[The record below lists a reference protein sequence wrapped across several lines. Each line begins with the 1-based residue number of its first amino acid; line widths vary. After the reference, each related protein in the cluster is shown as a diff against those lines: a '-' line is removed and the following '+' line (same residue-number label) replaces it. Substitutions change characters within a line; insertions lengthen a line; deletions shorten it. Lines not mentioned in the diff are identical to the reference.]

1 MSPENTPSEFRN
13 RTHRWRGYLP
23 YAPHIV
29 SAIAFIIFLIMYINT
44 CKDIYFEFKSGNSSR
59 DIEALQDTNK
69 IFGTFVTI
77 SGIALLLL
85 FSKQLVNIFMKHK
98 YIISFLI
105 TVFSIFIPVLLSIFK
120 VIGNPMELIMVLV
133 AVICGIPGLAQ
144 FMQTQFMQ
152 SFNKEKREESGIQ
165 KNVSNS
171 SPEFI
176 QENSP
181 TTIQENSPTT
191 IQENSSAS
199 IYNNS
204 PISIQNNNNSPISIQ
219 NNVTNVTNLIDEQSE
234 RERITTDAHKNLNAK
249 DLPSRISAVKTL
261 ANMADSWL
269 KDSPNCKKDEKKC
282 QDIIDVLCTYIRSS
296 FPLAEDRR
304 EIESSTSNRYTSADR
319 QTLHNEQEVRRLIF
333 EEISLR
339 LSTLDDNLN
348 IHQGRWS
355 KFKFNFSG
363 SPIFYNLNAL
373 TLEQIDIWQLKFF
386 GDINFENSIFI
397 HKFVFP
403 SGLETNISLKGAT
416 FCSDAAFE
424 HAGFFGEVNF
434 SDTTFLKDANF
445 EGARFGSGLSDLRNN
460 ELDRSLPRYV
470 NQLSPANFKNVEFH
484 GEAIFYGARFRKDT
498 YFDNAKFMD
507 EVDFRDSNSREE
519 LSFKEAVFKK
529 NVYFSDMQCR
539 VNINFTEAI
548 FSESI
553 TRAKFSSTHITH
565 KNICTST
572 VPAGLLDFSNGKYI
586 DPQYSWSCLPIPSG
600 ARMALSDS
608 WDEKKKNYVKGSSPA
623 R

>member
-59 DIEALQDTNK
+59 NIEALQDTNK

-85 FSKQLVNIFMKHK
+85 FSKQLVNMFMKHK
-98 YIISFLI
+98 YINSFLI

-152 SFNKEKREESGIQ
+152 SFNKEKREESDIQ

-181 TTIQENSPTT
+181 TTIQEN
-191 IQENSSAS
+191 
-199 IYNNS
+199 NNS
-204 PISIQNNNNSPISIQ
+204 PISIQHNSNSSISVQHNFTTNQ
-219 NNVTNVTNLIDEQSE
+219 NITNIIDKQSE
-234 RERITTDAHKNLNAK
+234 REIITDNACEMLNSKNLV
-249 DLPSRISAVKTL
+249 SRISAVKTL

-269 KDSPNCKKDEKKC
+269 EDAPNYKKDEKKC
-282 QDIIDVLCTYIRSS
+282 QDIIDILCTYIRGS
-296 FPLAEDRR
+296 FPLAENRR
-304 EIESSTSNRYTSADR
+304 DIESSTSNMYTSADR
-319 QTLHNEQEVRRLIF
+319 QALRDEQEVRRLIF

-339 LSTLDDNLN
+339 LSTLDENLN

-355 KFKFNFSG
+355 EFKFNFSQA
-363 SPIFYNLNAL
+363 PIFYKMNGL
-373 TLEQIDIWQLKFF
+373 TFEQLELSTLKFF
-386 GDINFENSIFI
+386 GDIEFQDSIFI
-397 HKFVFP
+397 DSFKF
-403 SGLETNISLKGAT
+403 SGYLKKNISFKGAI
-416 FCSDAAFE
+416 FYSKVEFSNIFLGKAD
-424 HAGFFGEVNF
+424 F
-434 SDTTFLKDANF
+434 SDVKFHGEADF
-445 EGARFGSGLSDLRNN
+445 QHSRFGNMYLSLTNN
-460 ELDRSLPRYV
+460 TIDKDLPRYII
-470 NQLSPANFKNVEFH
+470 QIAPANFKNAEFH
-484 GEAIFYGARFRKDT
+484 GEAIFYGVYFYKDA
-498 YFDNAKFMD
+498 YFDGATFNSD
-507 EVDFRDSNSREE
+507 VDFTGGLSTED
-519 LSFKEAVFKK
+519 LSFEQSIFEKGVTFTDIRLSKNPNFKE
-529 NVYFSDMQCR
+529 SL
-539 VNINFTEAI
+539 
-548 FSESI
+548 FSENNSKGI
-553 TRAKFSSTHITH
+553 
-565 KNICTST
+565 ICTYWNSGKFQFLPVRPGLIDVLT
-572 VPAGLLDFSNGKYI
+572 NNDINPQRNWPSYELPAGARWFDPTSWNEAHKKYTRVS
-586 DPQYSWSCLPIPSG
+586 P
-600 ARMALSDS
+600 
-608 WDEKKKNYVKGSSPA
+608 PA